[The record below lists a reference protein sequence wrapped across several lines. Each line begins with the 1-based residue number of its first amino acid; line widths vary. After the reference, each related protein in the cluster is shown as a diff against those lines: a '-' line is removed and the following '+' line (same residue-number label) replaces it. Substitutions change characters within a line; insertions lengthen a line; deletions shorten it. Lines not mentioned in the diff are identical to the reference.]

1 MTATFSDALK
11 KLLDSPVVVTV
22 ATLQPDGS
30 PQLSPVWVQRDGEEL
45 LISTTRGRRKARNLR
60 RDPRVGVLVQPA
72 DAPESYAEIRGTV
85 TFTTDEGRRMLD
97 AVSRKYTG
105 KDFAEYAPESAA
117 EGPEERV
124 IIRIT
129 PHKVIERL

>member
-45 LISTTRGRRKARNLR
+45 LISTTRSRRKARNLH
-60 RDPRVGVLVQPA
+60 RDARVGVLVQPVG
-72 DAPESYAEIRGTV
+72 APESYAEIRGTA
-85 TFTTDEGRRMLD
+85 TLTTDEGRRMLD

-105 KDFAEYAPESAA
+105 KDFVEYAPESAA